1 VTDFG
6 LFQTQNA
13 EMAQLLQR
21 AEVVA
26 MTPAPVLISG
36 ERGVGK
42 TLLTQLLCEKG
53 QWTQGLKRWDHQGR
67 GLPELNSGD
76 WVLIEGLEE
85 MDSYN
90 QVALSQKMDELRA
103 QNFRIRW
110 IATTAARPQQL
121 FAEKKIRD
129 DLFYRLSVIHL
140 AIPSLQVRPEDI
152 LPLSEFFMKMFS
164 VMRNRSGMNFADSAA
179 KKLQAHTWPGNV
191 AELENVIERAISLA
205 TDDVIDHDLI
215 QFDHPNERAMAQMGT
230 TLSDMEK
237 KLILQTLQLTRQNKT
252 RAAQILG
259 ISIRTL
265 RNKLNIYR
273 EQGLVI

>member
-1 VTDFG
+1 
-6 LFQTQNA
+6 
-13 EMAQLLQR
+13 
-21 AEVVA
+21 
-26 MTPAPVLISG
+26 
-36 ERGVGK
+36 
-42 TLLTQLLCEKG
+42 
-53 QWTQGLKRWDHQGR
+53 
-67 GLPELNSGD
+67 
-76 WVLIEGLEE
+76 
-85 MDSYN
+85 
-90 QVALSQKMDELRA
+90 
-103 QNFRIRW
+103 
-110 IATTAARPQQL
+110 
-121 FAEKKIRD
+121 
-129 DLFYRLSVIHL
+129 
-140 AIPSLQVRPEDI
+140 
-152 LPLSEFFMKMFS
+152 
-164 VMRNRSGMNFADSAA
+164 MNFADSAA